1 MHMKKN
7 TTFIL
12 KIAIFVGVIFV
23 ADSVFATAP
32 PPSPTCKIEG
42 EIISSA
48 FKEASKN
55 ICVSEGN
62 CPTDTLLQFP
72 ARQEIKVKISKVSY
86 VGGDTSVMKCEDMY
100 QVGTTGDYWIM
111 QNNIVNGDKF
121 TSGKLITTSV
131 NGGTSRG
138 NISTYSLKSKENTT
152 TTTITTVTTEI
163 SNNPTDN
170 NTIEPSKISEKIISD
185 QSVDSVQSITLSS
198 DKKTYVIEAVKTGK
212 LLMLFK
218 VDMDV
223 EVTIDALTGEVSK
236 INKPW
241 WSFLVTF

>member
-1 MHMKKN
+1 MKKN

-42 EIISSA
+42 EIISSI
-48 FKEASKN
+48 FKEASEN

-62 CPTDTLLQFP
+62 CPTDTPLQFP
-72 ARQEIKVKISKVSY
+72 ARQEIKVKVNKVSY
-86 VGGDTSVMKCEDMY
+86 VSGNESVVKCEDMY

-121 TSGKLITTSV
+121 TSSKLITASV

-138 NISTYSLKSKENTT
+138 NISTYTLKSKENTT
-152 TTTITTVTTEI
+152 TTTTVTTVTTENTTTTN
-163 SNNPTDN
+163 SNI
-170 NTIEPSKISEKIISD
+170 IESSKISEKIIADKTADSI
-185 QSVDSVQSITLSS
+185 QSVTLSE
-198 DKKTYVIEAVKTGK
+198 DKKTYKIEATKTGK
-212 LLMLFK
+212 LLALLE
-218 VDMDV
+218 VDVDFQI
-223 EVTIDALTGEVSK
+223 TIDSLTGEVYGV
-236 INKPW
+236 NKPW